1 MNCMSFKEK
10 LTQKIADVET
20 ILRKYCPTEE
30 GYAKTVLECMNYSVF
45 AGGKRL
51 RPIMMKEAFTAL
63 GGRGESIEPF
73 MAAMEMIHT
82 SSLIHDDLPAMDNDT
97 LRRGRPTAW
106 AAYGEDMAI
115 LAGDGLLLFAFETAA
130 KALELGA
137 DPACCARAMRILASK
152 SGIYGMVGGQS
163 LDVELTGKPVSGPE
177 MDYIY
182 RNKTGA
188 LIEASLMIGAVMAGS
203 SDEEIETVRAAALD
217 VGYAFQIQDDILDLT
232 STEEVLGKPIDS
244 DERNEK
250 TTYVTIH
257 GLEQAHEDVQRLSER
272 AAVALSGLN
281 GDTAFLR
288 ELITYL
294 IDRKM

>member
-1 MNCMSFKEK
+1 MFKDELEK
-10 LTQKIADVET
+10 KIREVGE
-20 ILRKYCPTEE
+20 ILGRYCPAEE

-51 RPIMMKEAFTAL
+51 RPIMMKETFAAL
-63 GGRGESIEPF
+63 GGTGEIIEPF

-82 SSLIHDDLPAMDNDT
+82 SSLIHDDLPAMDNDM

-137 DPACCARAMRILASK
+137 DPARCVRAMRILAEK
-152 SGIYGMVGGQS
+152 SGICGMLGGQT
-163 LDVELTGKPVSGPE
+163 LDVELTGRPVDSE
-177 MDYIY
+177 QMDFIY

-188 LIEASLMIGAVMAGS
+188 LIEASMMIGAVMAGAS
-203 SDEEIETVRAAALD
+203 GEEIETVRAAALD
-217 VGYAFQIQDDILDLT
+217 VGYAFQIQDDILDMT
-232 STEEVLGKPIDS
+232 STEEELGKPIDS

-257 GLEQAHEDVQRLSER
+257 GLEQAHRDVER
-272 AAVALSGLN
+272 MSRSAADCLAGLR
-281 GDTAFLR
+281 GDTEFLR
-288 ELITYL
+288 ELIAFL
-294 IDRKM
+294 IDRRM

>member
-1 MNCMSFKEK
+1 MSFKDELK
-10 LTQKIADVET
+10 ERIAEVEAV
-20 ILRKYCPTEE
+20 LRKYCPPEE

-51 RPIMMKEAFTAL
+51 RPIMMREVYRAL
-63 GGRGESIEPF
+63 GGSGEAIEPF

-115 LAGDGLLLFAFETAA
+115 LAGDGLMLFAFETAA
-130 KALELGA
+130 KALENGA
-137 DPACCARAMRILASK
+137 DPARTAKAMRILAEK
-152 SGIYGMVGGQS
+152 SGVYGMLGGQT
-163 LDVELTGKPVSGPE
+163 LDVELTGKPVAGDE

-188 LIEASLMIGAVMAGS
+188 LIEASMMIGALMAGAS
-203 SDEEIETVRAAALD
+203 EEQIELVRAAALD
-217 VGYAFQIQDDILDLT
+217 VGYAFQIQDDILDMT

-244 DERNEK
+244 DERNAK

-257 GLEQAHEDVQRLSER
+257 GLGQAHKDVKRLSER
-272 AAVALSGLN
+272 AASALASLR
-281 GDTAFLR
+281 GDTGFLR
-288 ELITYL
+288 ELVAYL
-294 IDRKM
+294 IDREM

>member
-20 ILRKYCPTEE
+20 ILRKYCPAEE

-152 SGIYGMVGGQS
+152 SGIYGMVGGQT

>member
-10 LTQKIADVET
+10 LKQKIADVET
-20 ILRKYCPTEE
+20 VLRKYCPEEE
-30 GYAKTVLECMNYSVF
+30 GYAKTVLSCMNYSVF

-51 RPIMMKEAFTAL
+51 RPIMMKEAYTAL
-63 GGRGESIEPF
+63 GGSGEIIEPF

-152 SGIYGMVGGQS
+152 SGIYGMVGGQT

-188 LIEASLMIGAVMAGS
+188 LIEASLMIGAVMAGA
-203 SDEEIETVRAAALD
+203 SDEEIEAVRAAALD

-257 GLEQAHEDVQRLSER
+257 GLEQAHADVQRLSER
-272 AAVALSGLN
+272 AAAALSSLS